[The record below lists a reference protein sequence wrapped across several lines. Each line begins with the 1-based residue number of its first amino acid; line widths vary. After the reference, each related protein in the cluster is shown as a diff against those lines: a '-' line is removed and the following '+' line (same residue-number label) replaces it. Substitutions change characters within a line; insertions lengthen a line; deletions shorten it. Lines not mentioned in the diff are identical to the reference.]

1 MKSTALETFLCGFAL
16 GMGVTVLALYAQR
29 PGCLVD
35 SIEAIAEAGR
45 ARRGRKEENR
55 LRRERLR
62 AVGFS
67 DKEIDEIL

>member
-1 MKSTALETFLCGFAL
+1 MRSTALETFLL
-16 GMGVTVLALYAQR
+16 GITFGIGMTVLSLYIQK

-35 SIEAIAEAGR
+35 SVEAIAETGR
-45 ARRGRKEENR
+45 ARRAKKEQRR

-67 DKEIDEIL
+67 SEEIDEIL